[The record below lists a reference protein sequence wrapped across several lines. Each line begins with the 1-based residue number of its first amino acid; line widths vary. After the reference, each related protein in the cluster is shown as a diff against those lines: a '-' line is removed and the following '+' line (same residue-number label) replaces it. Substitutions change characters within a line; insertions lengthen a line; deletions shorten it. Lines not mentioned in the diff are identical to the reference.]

1 MKLAVFDFDSTLMKG
16 ETLEFLA
23 QTDELKQE
31 MKNATDLAMNGK
43 LDFFESLTNRV
54 AKLKG
59 MDVNTVNEICTKLP
73 YNKGAKE
80 LISKL
85 KENNVKVV
93 CFSGGFVN
101 ALVPAKINLG
111 FDVFFCNVLHEKEG
125 ILTGKVGGEM
135 MFNNSKGNML
145 AKLQILLDVKKE
157 DTMVVGDGANDLS
170 MFKYAEKRVSFCGK
184 EILRQNA
191 NIVIDIP
198 DLSEIEKYI

>member
-31 MKNATDLAMNGK
+31 MKKVTDLAMNGK

-54 AKLKG
+54 AKLQG
-59 MDVNTVNEICTKLP
+59 MDVNKVNEICANLP

-80 LISKL
+80 LIAKL
-85 KENNVKVV
+85 KRDNVKVV

-101 ALVPAKINLG
+101 ALVPAKIHLG
-111 FDVFFCNVLHEKEG
+111 FDVFFCNILHEKDG

-145 AKLQILLDVKKE
+145 AKLQLLLDVKKE

-170 MFKYAEKRVSFCGK
+170 MFKYAEKRVAFCGK

-191 NIVIDIP
+191 NIIIDIP
-198 DLSEIEKYI
+198 DLTEIEKYI

>member
-1 MKLAVFDFDSTLMKG
+1 MKLAVFDFDSTLMQG

-23 QTDELKQE
+23 QTEELKQE
-31 MKNATDLAMNGK
+31 MKSVTDLAMNGK

-54 AKLKG
+54 AKLNG
-59 MDVNTVNEICTKLP
+59 MNVNTVNEICANLP

-80 LISKL
+80 LIAAL
-85 KENNVKVV
+85 KEKNVKVV
-93 CFSGGFVN
+93 CFSGGFMN

-111 FDVFFCNVLHEKEG
+111 FDVFFCNILHEKGG

-145 AKLQILLDVKKE
+145 AKLQLLLDVKKE

-170 MFKYAEKRVSFCGK
+170 MFKYAEKKVAFCGK

-191 NIVIDIP
+191 NIIIDVP
-198 DLSEIEKYI
+198 DLLEIEKYI

>member
-23 QTDELKQE
+23 QTEELKQE
-31 MKNATDLAMNGK
+31 MKKVTDLAMNGK

-54 AKLKG
+54 SKLAG
-59 MDVNTVNEICTKLP
+59 MEVNKVNEICSALP

-80 LISKL
+80 LITKL
-85 KENNVKVV
+85 KENNIKVV

-111 FDVFFCNVLHEKEG
+111 FDVFFCNILHEKEG
-125 ILTGKVGGEM
+125 ILTGKVGGDM

-145 AKLQILLDVKKE
+145 AKLQVLLDIKKE

-170 MFKYAEKRVSFCGK
+170 MFKYADKRVAFCGK

-191 NIVIDIP
+191 NIIIDTP
-198 DLSEIEKYI
+198 NLTEIEKYI

>member
-23 QTDELKQE
+23 QTEKLKQE
-31 MKNATDLAMNGK
+31 MKSVTDLAMNGK

-59 MDVNTVNEICTKLP
+59 MPVNKVNEICSNLP

-80 LISKL
+80 LIAKL
-85 KENNVKVV
+85 KENKVKVV

-111 FDVFFCNVLHEKEG
+111 FDVFFCNILHEKDDV
-125 ILTGKVGGEM
+125 LTGRVGGDM

-145 AKLQILLDVKKE
+145 AKLQLLLDVKKE

-170 MFKYAEKRVSFCGK
+170 MFKYAEKRVAFCAK
-184 EILRQNA
+184 EILKRNA
-191 NIVIDIP
+191 NVVIDIP